1 MEGKIIM
8 INLSNYIKECEKNNI
23 QILENTDSLHSD
35 NKSIV
40 KIHQII
46 NYQNTNKYPNKK
58 FFQRNCEESENVYC
72 LPLGIQDNT
81 ESLIEKT
88 LEKKLDKSILC
99 SSQYSQFTRK
109 ETLPKYSFVTYFE
122 KEPIEKYLE
131 NIAKSKYVISPHG
144 MNPDCYRHWESL
156 YLNSIPIT
164 LKHPKLKSFEDLPIL
179 FLNSW
184 DELTEELLINE
195 YERLLN
201 KSREKLDLN
210 YWINLMKE

>member
-1 MEGKIIM
+1 M
-8 INLSNYIKECEKNNI
+8 ISLSNYISECFKNNI
-23 QILENTDSLHSD
+23 EILENTDYIHD
-35 NKSIV
+35 NNNSIV
-40 KIHQII
+40 KIYQDI
-46 NYQNTNKYPNKK
+46 NYQNTNKYLYKK
-58 FFQRNCEESENVYC
+58 FFQRNCEEFENVVC

-81 ESLIEKT
+81 DKLIEKT
-88 LEKKLDKSILC
+88 LEKNLEKSILC

-109 ETLPKYSFVTYFE
+109 EKLPEYSFVTYFD

-131 NIAKSKYVISPHG
+131 NIANSKYVISPHG

-184 DELTEELLINE
+184 DELSEELLINE
-195 YERLLN
+195 YESLLN

>member
-1 MEGKIIM
+1 M
-8 INLSNYIKECEKNNI
+8 INLSNLKKECEKNNI
-23 QILENTDSLHSD
+23 QILENTDSIHF
-35 NKSIV
+35 NNNPIV
-40 KIHQII
+40 KIHEDL
-46 NYQNTNKYPNKK
+46 NYQNTNNYLDKK
-58 FFQRNCEESENVYC
+58 FFQRNCEESNNVFC

-81 ESLIEKT
+81 DKLIIKT
-88 LEKKLDKSILC
+88 LEKNLEKTILC

-109 ETLPKYSFVTYFE
+109 EKLPEYPFVTYFD
-122 KEPIEKYLE
+122 KETIEKYLE
-131 NIAKSKYVISPHG
+131 NISKSKYVISPHG

-184 DELTEELLINE
+184 DELSEELLINE
-195 YERLLN
+195 YESLLN